1 MITEK
6 ERELLRQEILEEI
19 LAEKRAYKMEWR
31 AKNKDKVKKS
41 NRRYYEKK
49 KAQTEVNHL

>member
-6 ERELLRQEILEEI
+6 EREVLRQEFKEEL

-31 AKNKDKVKKS
+31 AKNKDKVKES
-41 NRRYYEKK
+41 NRKYYEKK
-49 KAQTEVNHL
+49 KALQEVDNQ

>member
-1 MITEK
+1 MITQK

-31 AKNKDKVKKS
+31 AKNKDKVKAS

-49 KAQTEVNHL
+49 KAQAEVKHL

>member
-31 AKNKDKVKKS
+31 AKNKDKVKQS

-49 KAQTEVNHL
+49 KAQAEVSH